1 MTKAIA
7 ESVRR
12 KGEFL
17 LARNQTDRKVGP
29 NPGADLNQEAEV
41 DLNRG
46 VALDRTVDPDIRV
59 DRNRGV
65 FPDQKVG
72 LCLKAHLDRDLEAD
86 HDPKAGRGLKVD
98 PDQRVD
104 LDLGRKV
111 YQDPGAGPGQ
121 RAALDLGVGHVLRVD
136 RDLGVA
142 LERSPGNI
150 IVFFKS
156 WTLLKIRKFSLG
168 VGRNRDLK
176 VDQSRDRDPDQAPEV
191 IKSVLFFQSE
201 YLLRLVTC
209 KVVILFWHWLLL
221 NNVLMHQLL
230 CFALSS
236 KILRWA

>member
-7 ESVRR
+7 ESVR
-12 KGEFL
+12 KNGEFL

-72 LCLKAHLDRDLEAD
+72 LCLKAHLEAD

-142 LERSPGNI
+142 LERSPGNM

-156 WTLLKIRKFSLG
+156 
-168 VGRNRDLK
+168 
-176 VDQSRDRDPDQAPEV
+176 
-191 IKSVLFFQSE
+191 
-201 YLLRLVTC
+201 
-209 KVVILFWHWLLL
+209 
-221 NNVLMHQLL
+221 
-230 CFALSS
+230 
-236 KILRWA
+236 